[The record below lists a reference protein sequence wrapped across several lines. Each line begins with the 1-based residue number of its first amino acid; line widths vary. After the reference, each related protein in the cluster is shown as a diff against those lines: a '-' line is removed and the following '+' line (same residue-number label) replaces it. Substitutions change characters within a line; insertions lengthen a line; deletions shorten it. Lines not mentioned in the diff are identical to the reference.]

1 MAKNWCVVNN
11 FLFLVL
17 ALEEG
22 LGCQLDPRR
31 MGMAIIIEWCS
42 WHVFICL
49 SFYVLPF
56 DLLSKTGVLQSYL
69 LLFPKIGAGFGI
81 NCFGWT

>member
-11 FLFLVL
+11 FVFLVL

-22 LGCQLDPRR
+22 PDCQLDRRR
-31 MGMAIIIEWCS
+31 MGMAIIIESYS
-42 WHVFICL
+42 WHIFIHL

-69 LLFPKIGAGFGI
+69 LLFLKISAGFGI
-81 NCFGWT
+81 NYFVWT

>member
-1 MAKNWCVVNN
+1 MAKNWCVLNK

-17 ALEEG
+17 VLKEG
-22 LGCQLDPRR
+22 PDCQLDPQR
-31 MGMAIIIEWCS
+31 MGMAIIIELYS
-42 WHVFICL
+42 WHIFICL

-69 LLFPKIGAGFGI
+69 LLFLKIGVGFGI
-81 NCFGWT
+81 NYFMWT